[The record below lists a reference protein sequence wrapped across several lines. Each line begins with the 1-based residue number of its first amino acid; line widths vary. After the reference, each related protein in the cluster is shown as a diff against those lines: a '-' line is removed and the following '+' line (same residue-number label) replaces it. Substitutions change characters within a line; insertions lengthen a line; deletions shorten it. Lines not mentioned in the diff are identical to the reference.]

1 MATELFTHPS
11 PEQLRAFAQG
21 RLRAAEMAEL
31 EQHIAYC
38 DSCCVHLQGVP
49 DDTLVQLAREAATQG
64 VKSPALP
71 RGPSAPAPAGEI
83 PQELR
88 DHPKYRVLSLVGT
101 GGMGAVY
108 KAEHRKMERLV
119 ALKVINRNLLANPQA
134 VERFAREVRAVS
146 KLSHPN
152 IVLVHDA
159 DDSGNLH
166 FLVMEF
172 VDGVSLDRVVAHN
185 GPLTPAQAANFIA
198 QAAKGLQHA
207 HEKGMV
213 HRDIKPQN
221 LMMTRK
227 KEIKILDFG
236 LARLASEH
244 SFDHAACGD
253 DRPLKPGQTTAG
265 MVLGTP
271 DYIAPEQATDAR
283 TADIRADIYSLGC
296 TLYYLLTG
304 QPPFPTGN
312 TIEKLNQHLNCAPP
326 SILSKRSDVPAE
338 LARILAKMMAK
349 DPKER
354 YQMPAEVFKEIA
366 QLPRGGESSAS
377 GRRRAPGNENSR
389 SPHSAPQV
397 FPTEI
402 TASASNALL
411 PLPSTE
417 HSEFGPSLLDDIQLD
432 SSLPPLTPIVKPP
445 SGSGLPF
452 GATPQIAVLLGL
464 GVAAA
469 MMILAWG
476 VANWAFDGGK
486 KDQKTQQSA
495 AATASSG
502 AVSSPTATNLQI
514 GSPPAPPSSDQTTS
528 AATTG
533 VDVTPPAGS
542 EQIGA
547 NLPRKVLLV
556 IPSYG
561 VWRRDYEYI
570 RKACEEFGIALTVAS
585 TTRER
590 VIDTDGQPVVAPDR
604 IVDESLSA
612 EEFGAIIF
620 AGKSTEEYR
629 HGGTAAQQARRLI
642 LNFLDEDKIVSSICL
657 GREVL
662 DGQGFS
668 ANRRV
673 AKCPH
678 LGEGWPSDADRVVRD
693 GQVITASIDGDAK
706 LLMRAIDPYLSEQ

>member
-1 MATELFTHPS
+1 MATELYTHPS

-38 DSCCVHLQGVP
+38 DSCCLHLAGVP
-49 DDTLVQLAREAATQG
+49 DDTLVQLAREAATEG
-64 VKSPALP
+64 VKSPAG
-71 RGPSAPAPAGEI
+71 RSAPPPKPSAGEI
-83 PQELR
+83 PKELR
-88 DHPKYRVLSLVGT
+88 DHPRYRVLSLVGH

-119 ALKVINRNLLANPQA
+119 ALKVVNQHLLANPQA

-159 DDSGNLH
+159 DEADGLH

-236 LARLASEH
+236 LARLASEQ
-244 SFDHAACGD
+244 SFDQAQGGD

-304 QPPFPTGN
+304 QPPFPTGSS
-312 TIEKLNQHLNCAPP
+312 IEKLNAHLHSAPP
-326 SILSKRSDVPAE
+326 PISSKRGDVPAE
-338 LARILAKMMAK
+338 LARILDKMLAKNPQ
-349 DPKER
+349 DR
-354 YQMPAEVFKEIA
+354 YQTPAEAFKDLS
-366 QLPRGGESSAS
+366 QLPRGESPAS
-377 GRRRAPGNENSR
+377 GKRQPPGNADTRAPLA
-389 SPHSAPQV
+389 APQDT
-397 FPTEI
+397 PTII
-402 TASASNALL
+402 TTAPAGALA
-411 PLPSTE
+411 PLPSTAP
-417 HSEFGPSLLDDIQLD
+417 SDFGPSLFDDFNLD
-432 SSLPPLTPIVKPP
+432 SSLPPLTPVIKPP
-445 SGSGLPF
+445 NNSGLPF
-452 GATPQIAVLLGL
+452 GATPQVAVLLGL
-464 GVAAA
+464 GLAAA
-469 MMILAWG
+469 LMLLAWG
-476 VANWAFDGGK
+476 VANAFFGDDDSPK
-486 KDQKTQQSA
+486 LAQQSSNPSSSGA
-495 AATASSG
+495 FPVEPSPRTTPSANAPPIPPRATATSALRPASPTASS
-502 AVSSPTATNLQI
+502 SNQI
-514 GSPPAPPSSDQTTS
+514 GS
-528 AATTG
+528 
-533 VDVTPPAGS
+533 
-542 EQIGA
+542 

-561 VWRRDYEYI
+561 VWRNDYEYVA
-570 RKACEEFGIALTVAS
+570 KACDYLDIDLTVAS
-585 TTRER
+585 TSRGQAM
-590 VIDTDGQPVVAPDR
+590 DTEGQPVVVPDR
-604 IVDESLSA
+604 VLDKGLYA
-612 EEFGAIIF
+612 NEFGAIIF
-620 AGKSTEEYR
+620 AGKSTNEYR
-629 HGGTAAQQARRLI
+629 GGGVAAAEAHRVIRE
-642 LNFLDEDKIVSSICL
+642 FLGQNKIVSSICV

-662 DGQGFS
+662 DNQGFLT
-668 ANRRV
+668 NRNF

-678 LGEGWPSDADRVVRD
+678 LGEPLPNVAGRVVKD
-693 GQVITASIDGDAK
+693 GQFITASTDAEAK
-706 LLMRAIDPYLSEQ
+706 RLLEAIDVYLADF